1 MKILLDTNF
10 LYALNDRRDRNHI
23 RSVEFLRTCNASLL
37 LPTPILPEICYLLDS
52 RLGHV
57 AMRRFLSGLVASD
70 IELVAIVA
78 TDMPRVVEI
87 LAQYADA
94 RLDFADATLTVI
106 AERLDIAR
114 ILTYDR
120 RDFSIVRPR
129 HCDFFE
135 LLP

>member
-1 MKILLDTNF
+1 MLLAR
-10 LYALNDRRDRNHI
+10 L
-23 RSVEFLRTCNASLL
+23 S
-37 LPTPILPEICYLLDS
+37 S
-52 RLGHV
+52 R
-57 AMRRFLSGLVASD
+57 ALSGLVASD
-70 IELVAIVA
+70 IELVALVA